1 MKLNSLRDL
10 YVQQLRDLYSAEKQ
24 LIAALPKMAK
34 TASTDSLRKAF
45 EHHLEETR
53 KQKDRIEEIFSEL
66 DQKPGRHKC
75 KGMEGLIAEG
85 SEFLENDGDSDVVD
99 AGLIAAAQRVE
110 HYEIAGYGTA
120 KAFAQQLGEER
131 AGKLLDDSLREE
143 SQANEKLN
151 EIALQNV
158 NKQAPRQ

>member
-1 MKLNSLRDL
+1 MQLNSLKDL
-10 YVQQLRDLYSAEKQ
+10 YVQQLKDLYSAESQ
-24 LIAALPKMAK
+24 LIDALPKMAK
-34 TASTDSLRKAF
+34 SASTDSLREAF
-45 EHHLEETR
+45 ENHLEETR

-66 DQKPGRHKC
+66 DEKPSGHKC

-85 SEFLENDGDSDVVD
+85 SEFLDNGGDSDVVD

-120 KAFAQQLGEER
+120 KAFAKQLGEER
-131 AGKLLDDSLREE
+131 AGKLLDDTLQEE

-151 EIALQNV
+151 KIALQTV
-158 NKQAPRQ
+158 NKQAPQE